1 VVIEVEAEFGELPNK
16 LFLAVV
22 EIGIDAAGELVE
34 QAGHG
39 VMGIDGWLVMKLFH
53 KSVPF
58 R

>member
-1 VVIEVEAEFGELPNK
+1 MIKGEAEFGELPDPF
-16 LFLAVV
+16 FLAVV
-22 EIGIDAAGELVE
+22 EIGIDAPGELVE

-39 VMGIDGWLVMKLFH
+39 VMGFAGWLVMKLFH